1 MSSVKEGVKDT
12 VLGIYE
18 SAQEKW
24 VSFIQFL
31 RETWPLLLLLFA
43 GLMLVWWLAD
53 PPPPKRILMATG
65 SDGGSYQMLAKKY
78 VDYFAKKGITIELV
92 SSRGAQENIARLSD
106 RKDPVQAAFVQAGI
120 HNPTGIAGI
129 LSLGSVAYEP
139 IWFFYRGTDLEISKF
154 HFQGDRLKK
163 LLSMKTSIGEAGSG
177 THSQALNI
185 LKAAGLEQFIPQF
198 LTLPST
204 DGVDALLRGEIDV
217 LFLADQ
223 LESPN
228 VQKLLNDPKLNLI
241 GFSRAEAY
249 ARILPYLQILTVP
262 RAGFSLVRDFPPDA
276 IELLSTTTQLLV
288 DDRMHPALQYLFL
301 EAAEAINGKQSF
313 FAKRGHFPLFNNSAF
328 PESEVANRFQKSG
341 VPPIM
346 NYLPFWLAEFVH
358 RMFILIV
365 PFLAFAYPILSALP
379 NYRNKR
385 VQMRINAMYGM
396 LWAFEQDLAAGF
408 DANQCEAYINKINQ
422 LEAEALTFSI
432 PKGMASQYYGLRSS
446 MDYVRNCLIRGER
459 PYLANTNAPSTTN
472 ADLQP

>member
-1 MSSVKEGVKDT
+1 MSSVKEDVKDT
-12 VLGIYE
+12 ALGVLEAI
-18 SAQEKW
+18 QERW

-92 SSRGAQENIARLSD
+92 SSRGAQDNIARLSD

-120 HNPTGIAGI
+120 YNPTGIAGI

-139 IWFFYRGTDLEISKF
+139 IWFFYRGSDLAISKF
-154 HFQGDRLKK
+154 HSQGDRFKK
-163 LLSMKTSIGEAGSG
+163 LLSMKTSIGEVGSG
-177 THSQALNI
+177 THSQALQI
-185 LKAAGLEQFIPQF
+185 LKAGGLEQYIPQF

-204 DGVDALLRGEIDV
+204 DGVNALLRGEIDV
-217 LFLADQ
+217 IFLVDQ

-228 VQKLLNDPKLNLI
+228 VQRLLSEPGLNLI

-249 ARILPYLQILTVP
+249 TRILPYLEILTVP
-262 RAGFSLVRDFPPDA
+262 TAGFSLVRDFPPEP
-276 IELLSTTTQLLV
+276 IQLLTTTTQLLV
-288 DDRMHPALQYLFL
+288 DDRLHPALQYLFL

-313 FAKRGHFPLFNNSAF
+313 FAKRGQFPLFNHSAF
-328 PESEVANRFQKSG
+328 PESEVASRFQKSG

-379 NYRNKR
+379 NYRYKR
-385 VQMRINAMYGM
+385 VQVRINKIYGA
-396 LWAFEQDLAAGF
+396 LWTFEQELATGF
-408 DANQCEAYINKINQ
+408 DASQCDAYINKVNQ
-422 LEAEALTFSI
+422 LEAEALTFKV
-432 PKGMASQYYGLRSS
+432 PKKMASDYYALRASI
-446 MDYVRNCLIRGER
+446 DYVRNCLSRGER
-459 PYLANTNAPSTTN
+459 PYQFGPQERLSSVVDQAI
-472 ADLQP
+472 

>member
-1 MSSVKEGVKDT
+1 MSSVKEDIKDT
-12 VLGIYE
+12 ALGVYEAVL
-18 SAQEKW
+18 EKW
-24 VSFIQFL
+24 TSFIEFI
-31 RETWPLLLLLFA
+31 REAWPLLLLLFA

-92 SSRGAQENIARLSD
+92 PSRGAQENIARLSD

-120 HNPTGIAGI
+120 HNQTGIAGI

-139 IWFFYRGTDLEISKF
+139 IWFFYRGSELEISKF

-185 LKAAGLEQFIPQF
+185 LKAAGLGQYIPQF

-204 DGVDALLRGEIDV
+204 EGVDALLRGEIDV
-217 LFLADQ
+217 LFLVDQ

-228 VQKLLNDPKLNLI
+228 VEKLLGDPRLNLI

-249 ARILPYLQILTVP
+249 TRILPYLEILTVP
-262 RAGFSLVRDFPPDA
+262 TAGFSLARDFPPEA

-288 DDRMHPALQYLFL
+288 DDRMNPALQYLFL

-313 FAKRGHFPLFNNSAF
+313 FAKRGEFPLFNHSAF
-328 PESEVANRFQKSG
+328 PESEVASRFQKSG

-358 RMFILIV
+358 RMFILVV

-385 VQMRINAMYGM
+385 VQVRINKMYGA
-396 LWAFEQDLAAGF
+396 LWAFEQELALGF
-408 DANQCEAYINKINQ
+408 DASQCDAYINRINQ
-422 LEAEALTFSI
+422 LEADALTFKV
-432 PKGMASQYYGLRSS
+432 PKSMAGEYYSLRSS

-459 PYLANTNAPSTTN
+459 PYLAKANALSTAKT
-472 ADLQP
+472 DVQL

>member
-1 MSSVKEGVKDT
+1 MSSVKEDVKDT
-12 VLGIYE
+12 WLGLCE
-18 SAQEKW
+18 TAQDKW
-24 VSFIQFL
+24 ASFVQFL

-53 PPPPKRILMATG
+53 PPPPKRITMATG

-78 VDYFAKKGITIELV
+78 VDYFAKKGVTLELV
-92 SSRGAQENIARLSD
+92 PSRGAQENIARLSD

-139 IWFFYRGTDLEISKF
+139 IWFFYHGSGLEISKF
-154 HFQGDRLKK
+154 HSQGERIKK

-185 LKAAGLEQFIPQF
+185 LKAAGLEQYIPQF
-198 LTLPST
+198 LTLASN

-217 LFLADQ
+217 LFLVDQ

-228 VQKLLNDPKLNLI
+228 VQKLLSDPGLNLI

-249 ARILPYLQILTVP
+249 TRILPYLQILTVP
-262 RAGFSLVRDFPPDA
+262 TAGFSLPRDFPPES

-313 FAKRGHFPLFNNSAF
+313 FAKRGEFPKFNRSAF
-328 PESEVANRFQKSG
+328 PESSIATHFEKNG

-346 NYLPFWLAEFVH
+346 NYLPFWVAEFVH
-358 RMFILIV
+358 RMFILVV
-365 PFLAFAYPILSALP
+365 PFLAFAYPIISNLP
-379 NYRNKR
+379 NYRYKR
-385 VQMRINAMYGM
+385 VQARINKMYGD
-396 LWAFEQDLAAGF
+396 LWTFEQELAANF
-408 DANQCEAYINKINQ
+408 DPSQCDAYLSKINQ
-422 LEAEALTFSI
+422 MEADALSI
-432 PKGMASQYYGLRSS
+432 KVPKKMASDYYSLRSS
-446 MDYVRNCLIRGER
+446 MDYVRNCLVRGER
-459 PYLANTNAPSTTN
+459 PYLAVATTLPPTKTD
-472 ADLQP
+472 A

>member
-1 MSSVKEGVKDT
+1 MGSVKEDVKDT
-12 VLGIYE
+12 WLGLCE
-18 SAQEKW
+18 TVQDRW
-24 VSFIQFL
+24 GSFVQFL

-53 PPPPKRILMATG
+53 PPPPKRITMATG

-78 VDYFAKKGITIELV
+78 VDYFAKKGVTLELV
-92 SSRGAQENIARLSD
+92 PSRGAQENIARLSD

-139 IWFFYRGTDLEISKF
+139 IWFFYHGSGLEISKF
-154 HFQGDRLKK
+154 HSQGERIKK

-185 LKAAGLEQFIPQF
+185 LKAAGLEQYIPQF
-198 LTLPST
+198 LTLASN

-217 LFLADQ
+217 LFLVDQ

-228 VQKLLNDPKLNLI
+228 VQKLLSDPRLNLI

-249 ARILPYLQILTVP
+249 TRILPYLQILTVP
-262 RAGFSLVRDFPPDA
+262 TAGFSLPRDFPPES

-313 FAKRGHFPLFNNSAF
+313 FAKRGEFPKFNRSAF
-328 PESEVANRFQKSG
+328 PESSIATHFEKNG

-346 NYLPFWLAEFVH
+346 NYLPFWVAEFVH
-358 RMFILIV
+358 RMFILVV
-365 PFLAFAYPILSALP
+365 PFLAFAYPIISNLP
-379 NYRNKR
+379 NYRYKR
-385 VQMRINAMYGM
+385 VQARINKMYGD
-396 LWAFEQDLAAGF
+396 LWTFEQELAANF
-408 DANQCEAYINKINQ
+408 DPSQCDAYLSKINQ
-422 LEAEALTFSI
+422 MEADALSI
-432 PKGMASQYYGLRSS
+432 KVPKKMASDYYSLRSS
-446 MDYVRNCLIRGER
+446 MDYVRNCLVRGER
-459 PYLANTNAPSTTN
+459 PYLAVATTLPPTKTD
-472 ADLQP
+472 A